1 MVKEGYVIT
10 LKKLEFYFQEKLLE
24 KLINQSYI
32 QRGIPKPFKR
42 QQNKMVK
49 HTQTNRR
56 LTADELFECV

>member
-49 HTQTNRR
+49 HTQTN
-56 LTADELFECV
+56 